1 MPSKFCFFKS
11 CYVIERDSGDSLP
24 LEKRVKIE
32 IPDNAEDI
40 TDPKVPDVSGDVKPL
55 PDLPEDSD
63 VDQDPSESDDEE
75 RVKRAKADALDAL
88 VKVLDQKQG
97 ESEESSDEIQIVE
110 PPSRPK
116 RNRQPVKRYGH

>member
-32 IPDNAEDI
+32 IPDNAEDT

-63 VDQDPSESDDEE
+63 VDQDPSESDNEE
-75 RVKRAKADALDAL
+75 RAKRADADALDAL
-88 VKVLDQKQG
+88 VKDLDTKPS

-116 RNRQPVKRYGH
+116 RNRLPVKRYGH